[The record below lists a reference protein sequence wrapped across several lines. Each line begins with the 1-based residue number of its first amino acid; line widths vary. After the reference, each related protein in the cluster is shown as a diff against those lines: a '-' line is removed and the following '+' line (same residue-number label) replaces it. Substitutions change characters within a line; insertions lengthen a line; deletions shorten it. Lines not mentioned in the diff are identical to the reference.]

1 MATYQF
7 LIELIPEIWAKEN
20 NYNPKTIYDQSGEY
34 DPMPAWGEYILSKE
48 MDDAISQLLPKSI
61 SWSENVLN
69 WGDSKF
75 NDIKVL
81 LSENFTIESI
91 IARIDLRQN
100 CDPYLDKLLEFLKK
114 FQLEIFI
121 PEFRKI
127 IKAEKIQLMNLIE
140 ISNAKK
146 FLEDPKSF
154 LKALEE
160 NPKKNQKD

>member
-1 MATYQF
+1 
-7 LIELIPEIWAKEN
+7 
-20 NYNPKTIYDQSGEY
+20 
-34 DPMPAWGEYILSKE
+34 MPGS
-48 MDDAISQLLPKSI
+48 S
-61 SWSENVLN
+61 NV
-69 WGDSKF
+69 
-75 NDIKVL
+75 KVL